1 MDRAVLKKYE
11 KILEIM
17 ENERENQPM
26 ASQRTKDGYSGVQ
39 DAIEEYASGVQ
50 EDAFYWGYMTAMKQR
65 EGMAVTDPEDSEEVH
80 DKEPMY
86 CGEDFRRYVGYR
98 IEDVLSDE
106 NDSNVQIK
114 LKNTHTN
121 KSATIYA
128 DKALDGET
136 LYVMDK

>member
-26 ASQRTKDGYSGVQ
+26 
-39 DAIEEYASGVQ
+39 
-50 EDAFYWGYMTAMKQR
+50 TAMKQR
-65 EGMAVTDPEDSEEVH
+65 EGMVVTDPEDSEEVH

-106 NDSNVQIK
+106 NDCNVQIK

>member
-1 MDRAVLKKYE
+1 MPQNYSDKY
-11 KILEIM
+11 
-17 ENERENQPM
+17 
-26 ASQRTKDGYSGVQ
+26 
-39 DAIEEYASGVQ
+39 IEALHRLLFG
-50 EDAFYWGYMTAMKQR
+50 DAFYWGYMTAMKQR
-65 EGMAVTDPEDSEEVH
+65 EGMVVTDPEDSEEVH

-106 NDSNVQIK
+106 NDCNVQIK

>member
-1 MDRAVLKKYE
+1 MDRAVLERYE

-26 ASQRTKDGYSGVQ
+26 ASQRTKDGYSGFQ
-39 DAIEEYASGVQ
+39 DAIEEYVNGVQ

-65 EGMAVTDPEDSEEVH
+65 EGIVVTDPEDSEEVH

-98 IEDVLSDE
+98 IEDVLSD
-106 NDSNVQIK
+106 
-114 LKNTHTN
+114 
-121 KSATIYA
+121 
-128 DKALDGET
+128 
-136 LYVMDK
+136 

>member
-26 ASQRTKDGYSGVQ
+26 ASQRTKDGYSGFQ
-39 DAIEEYASGVQ
+39 DAIEEYVSGVQ

-80 DKEPMY
+80 DKDL
-86 CGEDFRRYVGYR
+86 CIVGK
-98 IEDVLSDE
+98 IFGDMWD
-106 NDSNVQIK
+106 I
-114 LKNTHTN
+114 
-121 KSATIYA
+121 
-128 DKALDGET
+128 G
-136 LYVMDK
+136 

>member
-1 MDRAVLKKYE
+1 MDRAVLERYE

-26 ASQRTKDGYSGVQ
+26 ASQRTKDGYSGFQ
-39 DAIEEYASGVQ
+39 DAIEEYVNGVQ

-65 EGMAVTDPEDSEEVH
+65 EGMVVTDP
-80 DKEPMY
+80 
-86 CGEDFRRYVGYR
+86 EDFRRYVGYR
-98 IEDVLSDE
+98 IEDVFSDE
-106 NDSNVQIK
+106 NDCNVQIK

>member
-1 MDRAVLKKYE
+1 MV
-11 KILEIM
+11 
-17 ENERENQPM
+17 
-26 ASQRTKDGYSGVQ
+26 
-39 DAIEEYASGVQ
+39 
-50 EDAFYWGYMTAMKQR
+50 
-65 EGMAVTDPEDSEEVH
+65 VTDPEDSEEVH

-86 CGEDFRRYVGYR
+86 CGEDFRRY
-98 IEDVLSDE
+98 DC
-106 NDSNVQIK
+106 NVQIK